1 MVKYIVECHK
11 LRHFVYLDCHI
22 VVKYRWVYSLTESGK
37 KTK

>member
-1 MVKYIVECHK
+1 MVKYIVECYK

-22 VVKYRWVYSLTESGK
+22 VAKYRWVYSLTESGK